1 MTTLRVFKAQLRALR
16 AFEMRDLVDAGI
28 IDKDDV
34 TEFRR
39 YARDPVNW
47 LLTTNDVRAAKM
59 WVLVQKRMG

>member
-16 AFEMRDLVDAGI
+16 AFEMSDLVAAGI

-39 YARDPVNW
+39 YARDSVNW

>member
-16 AFEMRDLVDAGI
+16 AFEMSDLVDAGI
-28 IDKDDV
+28 VDKDDV